1 MKGIINRL
9 RNSSKQSKPK
19 KKQKKET
26 KAAGTPSGGRSAA
39 SGPSTPAPPSGS
51 NAPNADEPS
60 PFPKR
65 TLADLLD
72 DDNPSLREA
81 GAEEKKSLF
90 VHKMGLCTVIFDFM
104 GPVTEEEAQGIEK
117 KRILLNELVEHI
129 STQEW
134 FSEEAL
140 LHLLNMIKCN
150 LFRGLPGNPASD
162 KPEGQGGED
171 EDSFQDPSWPHLHL
185 IYEVLLRFLLSPN
198 ANKKIMQKHLH
209 GVFLNTLIEMF
220 ESEDMRERDY
230 LKTILHRVYGRFMP
244 LRAPIRKSICNVCYR
259 YIYDK
264 KTSNGIAEFLDIFSS
279 IIHGF
284 ALPIKNEHQEFLRNV
299 LIPLHKTAD
308 LELFHQHLAECVIQF
323 IYKDYRMGPIVIG
336 GLLKFWP
343 VMCPPKEVLFLDEL
357 QDAIGEMMNAN
368 DFEMEYLSPLI
379 TPIFVQIARCIE
391 SLNYTVGE
399 RALTLWNSDFIRW
412 LCAELRDV
420 IFPILAPSLLRNI
433 EGHWSENVRSLS
445 DDVRDVFKD
454 IDPLLWQERE
464 TAYKDQ
470 QKKVQETAERRKTN
484 RSRNYALL
492 KQLASKRKAELN
504 LPADSPDEEKGD
516 PLPPKEEEKAE
527 ESKKPPSNADK
538 SPLSLDPGPAEAA
551 AKKDGPVDPKTLGPS
566 STTAASRPPASAT
579 DTPDPA
585 ASQTAP
591 DGKRPAESAER
602 GSDRRVQRTVTR
614 KTQSPATPEMY
625 L

>member
-1 MKGIINRL
+1 MKGILKRL
-9 RNSSKQSKPK
+9 TQNK
-19 KKQKKET
+19 KTKKT
-26 KAAGTPSGGRSAA
+26 KTKDKATAGTPSGKGAPG
-39 SGPSTPAPPSGS
+39 GPSSPEPAGANPP
-51 NAPNADEPS
+51 NKARPAADEPG
-60 PFPKR
+60 PYPNR
-65 TLADLLD
+65 TLADLLE
-72 DDNPSLREA
+72 DDNPSLRDA
-81 GAEEKKSLF
+81 SAEEKKKLF
-90 VHKMGLCTVIFDFM
+90 IHKMGLCTVIFDFM

-198 ANKKIMQKHLH
+198 ANKKVMQKHLH

-264 KTSNGIAEFLDIFSS
+264 KTSNGVAEFLDIFSS
-279 IIHGF
+279 ITHGF

-391 SLNYTVGE
+391 SPNYTVGE

-420 IFPILAPSLLRNI
+420 IFPIIAPSLLRNI
-433 EGHWSENVRSLS
+433 ESHWSENVRSLS

-464 TAYKDQ
+464 TTYKEHQ
-470 QKKVQETAERRKTN
+470 NKVLETAERRKTN
-484 RSRNYALL
+484 RSRNYASL
-492 KQLASKRKAELN
+492 KQLASKRKAELLAKGAD
-504 LPADSPDEEKGD
+504 LPVDSPDEEKGD
-516 PLPPKEEEKAE
+516 LTLPPNEDVKAE
-527 ESKKPPSNADK
+527 ESQDPPTDGPKPP
-538 SPLSLDPGPAEAA
+538 LSIDPG
-551 AKKDGPVDPKTLGPS
+551 KDGPVDPSALDPTS
-566 STTAASRPPASAT
+566 AANRLPTSAA
-579 DTPDPA
+579 DPA
-585 ASQTAP
+585 APQTAP
-591 DGKRPAESAER
+591 DGQTRIAAEAATGAR
-602 GSDRRVQRTVTR
+602 GATGDGSQ
-614 KTQSPATPEMY
+614 TPEVTGTPLY